1 MKNGVRDEWSFLYKK
16 SVTEVEEDKR
26 KELYRDVQ

>member
-1 MKNGVRDEWSFLYKK
+1 MKNGVRDERSFLHKK

-26 KELYRDVQ
+26 KESYRDVQ